1 MASTRQP
8 LRQITGTSTES
19 VDDAIDRALVVAR
32 DQYGEPDWFEV
43 VNTRGFINNGSV
55 THYQVILELGY
66 AKPDHGPQPDQY
78 LDSALTTRRH
88 TYVSP
93 AIVRR
98 F

>member
-1 MASTRQP
+1 MASAPQS

-43 VNTRGFINNGSV
+43 VNTRGFINHGRVS
-55 THYQVILELGY
+55 HYQVSLELGY
-66 AKPDHGPQPDQY
+66 AKPDQGLQPDQY
-78 LDSALTTRRH
+78 LDAALSARRH
-88 TYVSP
+88 RHVSP

>member
-1 MASTRQP
+1 MASARQT

-43 VNTRGFINNGSV
+43 VNTRGFINNGRVS
-55 THYQVILELGY
+55 HYQVSLELGY
-66 AKPDHGPQPDQY
+66 AKPDEGHQPDQY
-78 LDSALTTRRH
+78 LDSALTARRH
-88 TYVSP
+88 HYVSP
-93 AIVRR
+93 VIDRR